1 MGVRRAGTISPRA
14 ASVFV
19 SRNSRS
25 KIQDPL
31 CYHMLC
37 FALKGGKCVHIED
50 GADLFVLVVVAIV
63 GVRVG
68 VALVLVIYSSD
79 NYS

>member
-1 MGVRRAGTISPRA
+1 
-14 ASVFV
+14 
-19 SRNSRS
+19 
-25 KIQDPL
+25 
-31 CYHMLC
+31 
-37 FALKGGKCVHIED
+37 VHIKN